1 MTESTGS
8 VRTLGEL
15 RDYVHH
21 MLCRHENLVADQF
34 QLQEVPLLRKGQTC
48 GLQFVLHGPRQVRLG
63 AVWAVDQ
70 NHVFYYD
77 ARGERFHKETLAHP
91 IELPEAAA

>member
-1 MTESTGS
+1 MTESTGN

-21 MLCRHENLVADQF
+21 TLCRHENLVADQF
-34 QLQEVPLLRKGQTC
+34 KLQEIPLLRKGQTC
-48 GLQFVLHGPRQVRLG
+48 GLQFILHGPRQVRLG
-63 AVWAVDQ
+63 AVWAADQ
-70 NHVFYYD
+70 NYVFYYD
-77 ARGERFHKETLAHP
+77 ARGERFRKDVLPHA